1 MIEEVIP
8 VLSTNVETTSDT
20 TDEVANENATDKA
33 NNILWIIIAVGAIAV
48 IAVGAQLL
56 LLKRKRRKCLN
67 TVVETN

>member
-33 NNILWIIIAVGAIAV
+33 NNMLWIIIAVGAIAV
-48 IAVGAQLL
+48 IAVGA
-56 LLKRKRRKCLN
+56 
-67 TVVETN
+67 TIVVIKKKKA

>member
-20 TDEVANENATDKA
+20 TDEVANENATDDA

-48 IAVGAQLL
+48 IAVGS
-56 LLKRKRRKCLN
+56 
-67 TVVETN
+67 TIVVKKKKA

>member
-48 IAVGAQLL
+48 IAVGA
-56 LLKRKRRKCLN
+56 
-67 TVVETN
+67 TIVVIKKKKA

>member
-20 TDEVANENATDKA
+20 TDEVAKENATDKA

-48 IAVGAQLL
+48 IAVGA
-56 LLKRKRRKCLN
+56 
-67 TVVETN
+67 TIVVKKKKA

>member
-20 TDEVANENATDKA
+20 TDEVANENATDKT

-48 IAVGAQLL
+48 IAVGA
-56 LLKRKRRKCLN
+56 
-67 TVVETN
+67 TIVVKKKKA

>member
-20 TDEVANENATDKA
+20 TDEVANENATDDA

-48 IAVGAQLL
+48 IAVGA
-56 LLKRKRRKCLN
+56 
-67 TVVETN
+67 TIVVKKKKA

>member
-20 TDEVANENATDKA
+20 TDEVANENATDKT

-48 IAVGAQLL
+48 IAVGA
-56 LLKRKRRKCLN
+56 
-67 TVVETN
+67 TIVVIKKKKA